1 MSSESGFSS
10 EGDSVNCGRLDDFG
24 RPFERPVFQSIGE
37 SSVLSRVKEFLPL
50 LKAAGSNLCEPKL
63 VSDRAP
69 HGDNIIIPRLRT
81 QSVDSSVSGA
91 GSDSSYGVEVDV
103 GMGVYDVNGLFDE
116 TSASSRIPVIDTTA
130 SLRADN
136 EITINKRTPVA
147 ECNLVEDITEP
158 E

>member
-1 MSSESGFSS
+1 
-10 EGDSVNCGRLDDFG
+10 
-24 RPFERPVFQSIGE
+24 
-37 SSVLSRVKEFLPL
+37 
-50 LKAAGSNLCEPKL
+50 
-63 VSDRAP
+63 
-69 HGDNIIIPRLRT
+69 
-81 QSVDSSVSGA
+81 VDSSVSGA